1 MQSPQSFICVMAKW
15 LSTADPEVHFGIAVL
30 DCKMAHGIVR
40 LPAKPVLNTQ
50 YEWLAI
56 FTMKPDFAKDWGLH
70 KSHPRLQKLHTPLST
85 QCGKTWMW
93 E

>member
-1 MQSPQSFICVMAKW
+1 MAKW
-15 LSTADPEVHFGIAVL
+15 LFIADPEARYGIVAL
-30 DCKMAHGIVR
+30 DYKMAHGIVR
-40 LPAKPVLNTQ
+40 LPAKHQLSML

-85 QCGKTWMW
+85 QCGRIWIW
-93 E
+93 V

>member
-1 MQSPQSFICVMAKW
+1 
-15 LSTADPEVHFGIAVL
+15 
-30 DCKMAHGIVR
+30 MAHGIVR
-40 LPAKPVLNTQ
+40 LLAKPVLNMLS
-50 YEWLAI
+50 EWPAI

-93 E
+93 V